1 MMRQVLNLP
10 QKEKGQ
16 GLVEYALILVL
27 VAIVVIAVLLTLGPQ
42 IGQVFSK
49 VVTVLENT
57 GAISSGVVTGVT
69 ANRTGS
75 GSGNDVVVNVTVSTN
90 SSVTITDSQ
99 SSQSSTISC
108 NGSCSTTITGVG
120 HLAGTITVTAAE
132 GGSGSAGYPVQ

>member
-1 MMRQVLNLP
+1 MRQVLNLP

-69 ANRTGS
+69 ANRTGG

-90 SSVTITDSQ
+90 SSVTITDLQ